1 MSELKLAYPGYVCVP
16 YLHSHESIALKET
29 WMRSHNITDLFFATA
44 TFSPEG
50 KLYFS
55 DSTNHYLLAKFKDH
69 SKISAEIKRENLE
82 KTSFLINISEQLFQ
96 KEAEGE
102 MNFITFYFLEYGE
115 SNEDYFDIANIVGKK
130 DKVSKAGLGHL
141 QTISKIPPK
150 FTFPYRDNIVCLE
163 VSSEKS
169 HQSVKKYCE
178 KTRRDVSRRGLTM
191 TNLMGLSLL
200 EKLK

>member
-1 MSELKLAYPGYVCVP
+1 MSELKFAYPGYVCVP
-16 YLHSHESIALKET
+16 YLHSYESVALKET
-29 WMRSHNITDLFFATA
+29 WMKSKNITDLYFATA

-55 DSTNHYLLAKFKDH
+55 DSTNHYLIAKFKDN
-69 SKISAEIKRENLE
+69 SKISTEVKQKNLD
-82 KTSFLINISEQLFQ
+82 KTSFLITISEELFQ

-102 MNFITFYFLEYGE
+102 MNFITFYYLEYDSG
-115 SNEDYFDIANIVGKK
+115 EDYYDIATIIGKK
-130 DKVSKAGLGHL
+130 DKVSVAGIGSL
-141 QTISKIPPK
+141 QTISKYVPK
-150 FTFPYRDNIVCLE
+150 FTFPYSDSIVCLE

>member
-1 MSELKLAYPGYVCVP
+1 MCVP
-16 YLHSHESIALKET
+16 YLHSHESITLKEM
-29 WMRSHNITDLFFATA
+29 WMKSRNITDLFFATA

-55 DSTNHYLLAKFKDH
+55 DSTNHYLLAKFKDS
-69 SKISAEIKRENLE
+69 SKIASEIKRQNLE
-82 KTSFLINISEQLFQ
+82 KTSFLINLSDELFQ
-96 KEAEGE
+96 KEAEGK

-130 DKVSKAGLGHL
+130 DKVSRAGLGNL
-141 QTISKIPPK
+141 QTISKHPPK

>member
-16 YLHSHESIALKET
+16 YLHNHESIALKDA
-29 WMRSHNITDLFFATA
+29 WMKSKNITDLYFATA
-44 TFSPEG
+44 TFSSEG

-55 DSTNHYLLAKFKDH
+55 DSTNHYIIAKFKD
-69 SKISAEIKRENLE
+69 SSRISSEIKQQNLD
-82 KTSFLINISEQLFQ
+82 KTSFLITISEELFQ
-96 KEAEGE
+96 KEADGE
-102 MNFITFYFLEYGE
+102 MNFITFYYLEYNDSGD
-115 SNEDYFDIANIVGKK
+115 DYNDIANIVGKK
-130 DKVSKAGLGHL
+130 DKVSVAGLGRL
-141 QTISKIPPK
+141 EIISKYAPK
-150 FTFPYRDNIVCLE
+150 FTFPYSDSMVCLE

>member
-1 MSELKLAYPGYVCVP
+1 MSELKLAYPGYICLP
-16 YLHSHESIALKET
+16 YLHNHESIELKET
-29 WMRSHNITDLFFATA
+29 WMKSKNITDLFFATA

-55 DSTNHYLLAKFKDH
+55 DSTNHYLLAKFKDN
-69 SKISAEIKRENLE
+69 SKIITQIKSQNIPN
-82 KTSFLINISEQLFQ
+82 TSFLFNISEELFE
-96 KEAEGE
+96 KEAEGD
-102 MNFITFYFLEYGE
+102 MNFITFYFLEYGG
-115 SNEDYFDIANIVGKK
+115 SDDDYFDIANIVGKK
-130 DKVSKAGLGHL
+130 DKVCKAGLGHL
-141 QTISKIPPK
+141 QTISTSSPK
-150 FTFPYRDNIVCLE
+150 FTFPYSDNIVCLE